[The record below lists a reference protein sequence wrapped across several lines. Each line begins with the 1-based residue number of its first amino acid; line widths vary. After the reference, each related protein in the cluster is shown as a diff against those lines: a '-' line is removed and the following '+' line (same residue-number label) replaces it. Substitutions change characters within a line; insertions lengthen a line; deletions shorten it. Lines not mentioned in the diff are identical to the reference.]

1 MTEHAV
7 HVHVDEAGH
16 DPQARHRPVLGARS
30 DFDDVIAVD
39 DEATR
44 RKDAVRQDEGGA
56 VEDQHGQSARCNAE
70 R

>member
-16 DPQARHRPVLGARS
+16 DPESGHRPVLGAWS
-30 DFDDVIAVD
+30 DLDDVIAVD

-56 VEDQHGQSARCNAE
+56 VEDQHGQSGNA
-70 R
+70 